1 MLPNIN
7 VDLKE
12 RGKKRIQRAIETLL
26 LETVSNSSKLERY
39 QEVNVLVKL
48 ISYLETMDELQ
59 DTPFVC

>member
-1 MLPNIN
+1 MWILRR
-7 VDLKE
+7 E
-12 RGKKRIQRAIETLL
+12 EKKRIQRAIETLL

-48 ISYLETMDELQ
+48 ISYLETKDELQ

>member
-48 ISYLETMDELQ
+48 ISYLETKDELQ